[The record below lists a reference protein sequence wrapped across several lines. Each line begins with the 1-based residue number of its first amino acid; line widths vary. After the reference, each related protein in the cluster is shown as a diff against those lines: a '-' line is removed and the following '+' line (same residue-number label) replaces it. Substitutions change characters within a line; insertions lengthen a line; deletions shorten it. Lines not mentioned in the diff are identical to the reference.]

1 MSIVKSLG
9 RLKNNIFGGPG
20 NTGFEKP
27 PAFRTRIKLDENP
40 VGILDDDPLRF
51 GTYQFPKD
59 MYANGQIGHY
69 MIFYVNK
76 MMATNYSYDSKA
88 TLAEKQYA
96 KNVSLFQKV
105 NNPFELNALAK
116 PKTKIVDI
124 RGETKATQEYFERQS
139 RKTTG
144 TSRAV
149 SDEELQKP
157 DNRNRRLRSGLATR
171 ALEEG
176 QTRRITDS
184 VALYMPPNIKDSTVA
199 EYQDTPTG
207 LIGFA
212 AQRGIDF
219 VKLMAA
225 KDYQAANEVLV
236 GTGLSF
242 AEEGFRRSG
251 LAMAEAL
258 SGTEGGI
265 ETINRIF
272 GRADNPFL
280 ELFFTTMGLR
290 TFTYNFQLMP
300 RNEEET
306 HEIQRIIQLFRF
318 HMAPEMQDANSR
330 YLTLPSEFDIHY
342 MMVGKDG
349 HGVENDY
356 FSRIATCVLTQV
368 DTDYTPNERLRTF
381 EDGAPTQINLSLS
394 FKETEMLTKEK
405 INEGY

>member
-1 MSIVKSLG
+1 
-9 RLKNNIFGGPG
+9 
-20 NTGFEKP
+20 
-27 PAFRTRIKLDENP
+27 
-40 VGILDDDPLRF
+40 
-51 GTYQFPKD
+51 
-59 MYANGQIGHY
+59 
-69 MIFYVNK
+69 
-76 MMATNYSYDSKA
+76 
-88 TLAEKQYA
+88 
-96 KNVSLFQKV
+96 
-105 NNPFELNALAK
+105 
-116 PKTKIVDI
+116 
-124 RGETKATQEYFERQS
+124 
-139 RKTTG
+139 
-144 TSRAV
+144 
-149 SDEELQKP
+149 
-157 DNRNRRLRSGLATR
+157 
-171 ALEEG
+171 
-176 QTRRITDS
+176 
-184 VALYMPPNIKDSTVA
+184 MPPNIKDSTVA
-199 EYQDTPTG
+199 QYEDTPTG

-265 ETINRIF
+265 ETVNRIF

-280 ELFFTTMGLR
+280 ELFFNTMGLR
-290 TFTYNFQLMP
+290 SFTYNFQLMP
-300 RNEEET
+300 KNEEET

>member
-199 EYQDTPTG
+199 QYQDTPTG